1 MTSLFG
7 FLMALWQGNSR
18 RSKTGRRIRYARG
31 KRKFE
36 IGREMHL
43 TTIGKTKMKKVRT
56 KGNNRKTRTI
66 TADVAYVIDP
76 KTGKTTK
83 TEITSVVENQAN
95 IHYIRRNIIN
105 KGAIIE
111 TKLGKA
117 KITSRPGQSGN
128 INAVLLAK

>member
-1 MTSLFG
+1 
-7 FLMALWQGNSR
+7 MALWQGNSR
-18 RSKTGRRIRYARG
+18 RSKTGRRIRNAQG

-43 TTIGKTKMKKVRT
+43 TTIGEPKLKDVRT
-56 KGNNRKTRTI
+56 KGNNKKTRAL
-66 TADVAYVIDP
+66 TANVVYVVDQ
-76 KTGKTTK
+76 KTNKTTK

-105 KGAIIE
+105 KGAIID

-128 INAVLLAK
+128 INAILLAK